1 MYITPFPAP
10 SLTKLLL
17 QWIAFLSYLRI
28 PIKAMEFNSIHHLF
42 PKLSSPCSHPL
53 FSIIVTLYT
62 LILLYI
68 PSFFISIALSP
79 VLNSTGI
86 ILISLLRLGVN
97 KLEKES
103 RFLDSRDNE
112 RLAKE
117 SYSLESRVLD
127 CNDNHSN
134 LILYS
139 KFAPESKSLE
149 SRLIDFVAQN
159 QTHAEFE
166 PESVLDLECN
176 ETHVEFEH
184 DMVLESNSIE
194 SSQVIK
200 EGPIYEPKSGLG
212 LECNETHVKYEHDM
226 GSMSNSMESTQ
237 AIVEGGS
244 TYEPKS
250 GLDLECKFEH
260 DMGLE
265 SNSMESLQAIEEG
278 GPTYKPKSGLDL
290 ECNET
295 HVEFEHDMVLESNS
309 IESSQVIEGGPTYEP
324 KSSLDLE
331 CNETHV
337 KYEHDMGLEFTSTES
352 PQAVQGGPKILETGP
367 KQVDTTMAF
376 LEWNMRAPLEIIY
389 EAYEGEEDDE
399 DSNENHE
406 VSNDKHDVGYERYP
420 SLLMYYPD
428 SETDSSSDGD
438 FPMNEKWE
446 THESVF
452 FKWEDE
458 EEEREE
464 LIEISLD
471 HYGKR
476 KVEFS
481 LLQLYTGSVDSSPS
495 ALYSLSSPSRRRQ
508 TTTAFLSADS
518 TAQVHISSLCLFISL
533 KTMSLLLLSPSLVSR
548 Y

>member
-1 MYITPFPAP
+1 MYITPFPAT

-97 KLEKES
+97 NLEKES
-103 RFLDSRDNE
+103 RVLDSSDNE

-117 SYSLESRVLD
+117 SNSLESRVLD

-134 LILYS
+134 LISYS

-149 SRLIDFVAQN
+149 SRLIDFLAQN
-159 QTHAEFE
+159 QTHAEF
-166 PESVLDLECN
+166 D
-176 ETHVEFEH
+176 
-184 DMVLESNSIE
+184 
-194 SSQVIK
+194 
-200 EGPIYEPKSGLG
+200 PKSG
-212 LECNETHVKYEHDM
+212 
-226 GSMSNSMESTQ
+226 
-237 AIVEGGS
+237 
-244 TYEPKS
+244 
-250 GLDLECKFEH
+250 
-260 DMGLE
+260 
-265 SNSMESLQAIEEG
+265 
-278 GPTYKPKSGLDL
+278 
-290 ECNET
+290 
-295 HVEFEHDMVLESNS
+295 
-309 IESSQVIEGGPTYEP
+309 
-324 KSSLDLE
+324 LDLE

-352 PQAVQGGPKILETGP
+352 PQAVEGGPKIMETGP

-389 EAYEGEEDDE
+389 EAYEGEEEDDE
-399 DSNENHE
+399 ESNENHE

-458 EEEREE
+458 GEEREE

-476 KVEFS
+476 SIECCHVEEDN
-481 LLQLYTGSVDSSPS
+481 LIEID
-495 ALYSLSSPSRRRQ
+495 
-508 TTTAFLSADS
+508 
-518 TAQVHISSLCLFISL
+518 LFGTRS
-533 KTMSLLLLSPSLVSR
+533 
-548 Y
+548 

>member
-42 PKLSSPCSHPL
+42 PKSSSPCSHPL

-97 KLEKES
+97 NLQKES
-103 RFLDSRDNE
+103 RVLDSSDNE

-117 SYSLESRVLD
+117 SNSLESRVLD
-127 CNDNHSN
+127 CNDNQSN
-134 LILYS
+134 LLSYS
-139 KFAPESKSLE
+139 KFSPKSKSLE
-149 SRLIDFVAQN
+149 SRLIDFLAQN

-166 PESVLDLECN
+166 PKSVLDLECN
-176 ETHVEFEH
+176 ETHVGFEH
-184 DMVLESNSIE
+184 DMVLESNSIEIE

-200 EGPIYEPKSGLG
+200 EGPIYEPKSCLG
-212 LECNETHVKYEHDM
+212 LECNETHVKYEHVM
-226 GSMSNSMESTQ
+226 GSESNSMESTQ

-250 GLDLECKFEH
+250 GLDLK
-260 DMGLE
+260 
-265 SNSMESLQAIEEG
+265 
-278 GPTYKPKSGLDL
+278 
-290 ECNET
+290 CNET

-309 IESSQVIEGGPTYEP
+309 IESSHVIEGGPTYEP

-331 CNETHV
+331 CNKTHV

-352 PQAVQGGPKILETGP
+352 PQAVQGGPKVMETGP
-367 KQVDTTMAF
+367 KEVDTTMAF

-389 EAYEGEEDDE
+389 EAYEGEEEDDE

-406 VSNDKHDVGYERYP
+406 VSNDKHDVGCERYP

-476 KVEFS
+476 SIECCHVEEDN
-481 LLQLYTGSVDSSPS
+481 LIEID
-495 ALYSLSSPSRRRQ
+495 
-508 TTTAFLSADS
+508 
-518 TAQVHISSLCLFISL
+518 LFGTRS
-533 KTMSLLLLSPSLVSR
+533 
-548 Y
+548 